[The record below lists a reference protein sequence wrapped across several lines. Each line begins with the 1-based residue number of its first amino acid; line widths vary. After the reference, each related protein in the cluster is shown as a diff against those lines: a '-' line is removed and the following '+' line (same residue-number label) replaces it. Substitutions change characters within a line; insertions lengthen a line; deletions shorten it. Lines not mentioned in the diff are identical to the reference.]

1 MLFTTKA
8 QRHKGIGANVMEH
21 KIYLSGPLFSRGEI
35 AWGECVKRFLED
47 RLDGVRIIW
56 PHEIV
61 PSSSK
66 PAEIFLAN
74 LQALNECD
82 IMVAMLDG
90 SSVDDGTAWE
100 MGYFFMQGKKI
111 LGLRT
116 DFRRAGETD
125 NSRVNL
131 MIECSCQGLASG
143 LEELAMDL
151 KRLLD

>member
-1 MLFTTKA
+1 MKRL
-8 QRHKGIGANVMEH
+8 RLRCKGDMGH
-21 KIYLSGPLFSRGEI
+21 KIYLSGPLFSQGEI
-35 AWGECVKRFLED
+35 AWGQRVKRFLED
-47 RLDGVRIIW
+47 RLENAEIIW

-61 PSSSK
+61 PCQAS
-66 PAEIFLAN
+66 PQQIFRAN
-74 LQALNECD
+74 LQALSECD

-90 SSVDDGTAWE
+90 PQVDDGTAWE
-100 MGYFFMQGKKI
+100 IGYFFMQGKKI
-111 LGLRT
+111 LGIRT

-131 MIECSCQGLASG
+131 MIECSCQGIASG

>member
-1 MLFTTKA
+1 M
-8 QRHKGIGANVMEH
+8 GH

-47 RLDGVRIIW
+47 RLDGVPIIW

-61 PSSSK
+61 PCLAL
-66 PAEIFLAN
+66 PRQIFQAN

-90 SSVDDGTAWE
+90 PSVDDGTAWE
-100 MGYFFMQGKKI
+100 MGYFFLQGKKI
-111 LGLRT
+111 LGIRT

-131 MIECSCQGLASG
+131 MIECSCQGIASG
-143 LEELAMDL
+143 LEELAMHL

>member
-1 MLFTTKA
+1 
-8 QRHKGIGANVMEH
+8 MESKH

-35 AWGECVKRFLED
+35 AWGERVKRFLEE
-47 RLDGVRIIW
+47 RLDGVQIIW

-61 PSSSK
+61 PCHAFS
-66 PAEIFLAN
+66 AQIFQAN
-74 LQALNECD
+74 LQALSEAD
-82 IMVAMLDG
+82 VMVALLEG
-90 SSVDDGTAWE
+90 SQVDDGTAWE
-100 MGYFFMQGKKI
+100 IGYFFMQGKKI

-131 MIECSCQGLASG
+131 MIECSCLAVAGG
-143 LEELAMDL
+143 LEELASDL

>member
-1 MLFTTKA
+1 
-8 QRHKGIGANVMEH
+8 MEH

-35 AWGECVKRFLED
+35 AWGERVKRFLED
-47 RLDGVRIIW
+47 RLEGIRIIW

-61 PSSSK
+61 PCSAK
-66 PAEIFLAN
+66 PLQIFQAN
-74 LQALNECD
+74 LQAMNECD

-90 SSVDDGTAWE
+90 SHVDDGTAWE
-100 MGYFFMQGKKI
+100 IGYFFLQGKKI

-131 MIECSCQGLASG
+131 MIECSCHDIACG
-143 LEELAMDL
+143 LEELAMHL

>member
-1 MLFTTKA
+1 MD
-8 QRHKGIGANVMEH
+8 H

-35 AWGECVKRFLED
+35 AWGERVKRFLED
-47 RLDGVRIIW
+47 RLDGVQVIW

-61 PSSSK
+61 PCHTL
-66 PAEIFLAN
+66 PVQIFRAN
-74 LQALNECD
+74 LQALSEAD
-82 IMVAMLDG
+82 VMVAMLDG
-90 SSVDDGTAWE
+90 PQVDDGTAWE
-100 MGYFFMQGKKI
+100 IGYFFMQGKKI

-131 MIECSCQGLASG
+131 MIECSCLAVAGG
-143 LEELAMDL
+143 LEELAIEL